1 VVSLVVLEH
10 SHDPHSD
17 HHIRCYPPEERAV
30 DLELPAGGVAF
41 FAYGT
46 PHATGPNTTDR
57 ERAGVALH
65 CLRAD
70 YPRTT

>member
-17 HHIRCYPPEERAV
+17 HHIRCYPPEERA
-30 DLELPAGGVAF
+30 
-41 FAYGT
+41 
-46 PHATGPNTTDR
+46 
-57 ERAGVALH
+57 GVALH